1 MVDYNGFGKDW
12 IFFFIKKNGSVFLL
26 FLNIIYGLNFI
37 YWEYIKYVVKYF
49 KKIIKLKLN

>member
-1 MVDYNGFGKDW
+1 MGLERIGY
-12 IFFFIKKNGSVFLL
+12 FFFFYKKMEVFFLL

-37 YWEYIKYVVKYF
+37 YREYIKYVVKYF